1 MLQLDKYFFSAHS
14 RIKSNGDLDLIIILH
29 IQRVLPHYTCMG
41 SAVFNAPEHIARDY
55 IPPIDRFQMPPDRL
69 KLCKLQDLMLE
80 KLPFFTPKET
90 TPVMPKLRADFDE
103 IPSKLLDFSLPD
115 SKRQSMGSNT
125 TAPQASNPLNTQFWN
140 SVPGSLQPPGQPIT
154 SSSESLGLVM
164 ESTQSQRM
172 GPGTSIDPDNI
183 PSTIKLSSDSQSGK
197 SSSDSQFFKSSSKS
211 SGEQAAESG
220 DAPIQSTI
228 QASGAAGEFN
238 EDVSSIMIETQ
249 RMFSVPPSRKASPRK
264 PVPIQRGDTQPLL
277 ESDLEIDL
285 PFRIK
290 EPEKKVV
297 KNVGGIPIERSAFEE
312 YYVTDDDVD
321 IPEDQQSALNSL
333 ISMRSHKEKTQEII
347 LEEAEGLLEWE
358 PEEPV
363 FTVEIKAVT
372 RQENENAMYANQ
384 DDFDIEMESEVDEL
398 APDEVEAPKKKATPI
413 RSQQEI
419 MESEV
424 DELAPDS
431 DVEAPKQGA
440 TPIHS
445 PILRKICSKCNGVND
460 GTINKHRQTYHQVS
474 LRRNVKGRLIL
485 AKQARDGFSHCPKC
499 DFQTLVPDEYVG
511 HVGEESEV
519 DASRKRKLTQSST
532 PQYPVQ
538 PLSPTQHVQK
548 KVLISPIGAVLLFSG
563 LTTPS
568 QKERGMKQRA
578 RSVMQEL
585 MDEDEDVL
593 SINSPIEAMDN
604 SRIIS
609 PTQSQLRPLAS
620 QPPSQ
625 LGRIIPSI
633 SQQSVHEDE
642 QVVNLDTDESQ
653 EFPQKSQEIQ
663 WADTSSSAPAS
674 PSSIHS
680 SRESSKQSLSD
691 SSNESDGL
699 VEDTQDEDPIQDSTP
714 DIEITSE
721 KNSAKLVYS
730 DSDVELVQV
739 KRCAPKSASPEQD
752 TIAPTEKSTIAPRTV
767 VLKNIEQYAVRS
779 RGKEKPKKRE
789 NVLPMFPMQ
798 LETVETNKE
807 KPVGANNLDIFWR
820 LKGHRFGH

>member
-1 MLQLDKYFFSAHS
+1 MQLDKYFFSAHS
-14 RIKSNGDLDLIIILH
+14 RIKSNGDLDLNIILH

-90 TPVMPKLRADFDE
+90 TPVMPKLSADFEE
-103 IPSKLLDFSLPD
+103 IPSKLSDFSLPD

-140 SVPGSLQPPGQPIT
+140 SVPGSVQPLGQPIT
-154 SSSESLGLVM
+154 SSSESLGLIM
-164 ESTQSQRM
+164 ESTQSQRIC
-172 GPGTSIDPDNI
+172 PGTSIDPDNI
-183 PSTIKLSSDSQSGK
+183 PSTIKLSSDSQSVK
-197 SSSDSQFFKSSSKS
+197 SSSDSHLFKSSLKS
-211 SGEQAAESG
+211 SGEQAVESG

-228 QASGAAGEFN
+228 QATLAAGEFN

-249 RMFSVPPSRKASPRK
+249 RMFSVPPSSKASPRK
-264 PVPIQRGDTQPLL
+264 PVPIQRGDTQPLV
-277 ESDLEIDL
+277 ESDLEVDL

-297 KNVGGIPIERSAFEE
+297 NNVGGIPIERFAFEE

-333 ISMRSHKEKTQEII
+333 ISMRSHKKTQEII
-347 LEEAEGLLEWE
+347 MEESEGLLEWE

-372 RQENENAMYANQ
+372 RQENENAMYSNQ

-398 APDEVEAPKKKATPI
+398 TPDEVEPPKKVATPI
-413 RSQQEI
+413 RSQFEI
-419 MESEV
+419 AMESEV

-431 DVEAPKQGA
+431 DIEAPKLGA
-440 TPIHS
+440 TPIH
-445 PILRKICSKCNGVND
+445 PPMFRNICSMCNGVIE
-460 GTINKHRQTYHQVS
+460 GSISKHGQTYHQVS
-474 LRRNVKGRLIL
+474 LQRNVKGRVSL
-485 AKQARDGFSHCPKC
+485 AKQARDGFCHCPKC
-499 DFQTLVPDEYVG
+499 DFQTPLLDEYVG
-511 HVGEESEV
+511 HIGEESEV

-548 KVLISPIGAVLLFSG
+548 KVLISPIGADLLFSG

-578 RSVMQEL
+578 RSVIQEL

-593 SINSPIEAMDN
+593 SMNSPIAAMDT

-625 LGRIIPSI
+625 IGRKIPCI

-674 PSSIHS
+674 PSNVQS
-680 SRESSKQSLSD
+680 SRESSRQSLSD
-691 SSNESDGL
+691 SSNESDGI

-714 DIEITSE
+714 DVEIISE
-721 KNSAKLVYS
+721 KKTARFVYS
-730 DSDVELVQV
+730 DSDVEVVQV
-739 KRCAPKSASPEQD
+739 KRYAPKSASPQQG
-752 TIAPTEKSTIAPRTV
+752 TIAKTKKSIIAPRTV
-767 VLKNIEQYAVRS
+767 VLKKIEQYAVRS
-779 RGKEKPKKRE
+779 RGNEKPKKRE

-798 LETVETNKE
+798 LETVETNKV
-807 KPVGANNLDIFWR
+807 KPVGANNLDIVWR